1 MTIDDF
7 DVLVADASH
16 ASFAQAIC
24 DEMAESA
31 KARGTGIARRTAEYV
46 AGKMRDGKA
55 VIAFHKDGRWAG
67 FSYIET
73 WGHGDYVANSGL
85 IISPEFRRL
94 GLAKAIKTKT
104 FALSLYR
111 YPNAKLFGLTTGLAV
126 MKINSELGYVPV
138 PFSELT
144 DDDSFWKGCESC
156 VNYPI
161 LQSKMRKNC
170 LCTGMIFDPSKQKP
184 RFDIE
189 AELGIDKKEK
199 E

>member
-67 FSYIET
+67 FLSQAFT
-73 WGHGDYVANSGL
+73 GHVG
-85 IISPEFRRL
+85 
-94 GLAKAIKTKT
+94 
-104 FALSLYR
+104 
-111 YPNAKLFGLTTGLAV
+111 TG
-126 MKINSELGYVPV
+126 
-138 PFSELT
+138 
-144 DDDSFWKGCESC
+144 
-156 VNYPI
+156 
-161 LQSKMRKNC
+161 
-170 LCTGMIFDPSKQKP
+170 
-184 RFDIE
+184 
-189 AELGIDKKEK
+189 
-199 E
+199 